1 MSKRRALFGLS
12 FETIG
17 SITAIVVGV
26 AALWVSFDQARVMRA
41 QQHASV
47 LPALQI
53 DGYWG
58 EYDGVPRVG
67 VRVSNNGV
75 GPAIIRDVTLLRD
88 GQPTT
93 AYDDL
98 FAIFPDDVSTSW
110 SSMNGRIM
118 AAGNVVEP
126 MSIALTELPQGE
138 AQQAFVSEWV
148 RWGLRVCYCSVFDRC
163 WLADTE
169 SLGERTTPPDGVCP
183 TPETDI
189 FEEIGLAGRTD

>member
-1 MSKRRALFGLS
+1 MSEQPSNLRLR
-12 FETIG
+12 FETVG

-58 EYDGVPRVG
+58 EYEGGPRIG

-75 GPAIIRDVTLLRD
+75 GPAIIHDVTLLRD
-88 GQPTT
+88 GEPTT
-93 AYDDL
+93 AYGDL
-98 FAIFPDDVSTSW
+98 MAIFPDEVSTSW

-118 AAGNVVEP
+118 AAGSVVEP
-126 MSIALTELPQGE
+126 MSIALSELPQGE
-138 AQQAFVSEWV
+138 AQQALVSEWV
-148 RWGLRVCYCSVFDRC
+148 RWGLEICYCSVFDRC
-163 WLADTE
+163 WVANTE
-169 SLGERTTPPDGVCP
+169 SLGERNAPPGGMCP
-183 TPETDI
+183 TPDTDI
-189 FEEIGLAGRTD
+189 FEEIGLADTTD